1 MSKIISYLRE
11 NREMAVSTL
20 VDYLK
25 FPSISTTNDPGVSES
40 AEFLLNFMNESG
52 IETRILPTDGI
63 PVVYGEILK
72 DKHSPTL
79 LIYGHY
85 DVQPAEITEGWSNE
99 PFDPVVKD
107 GKIYA
112 RGSGDNKGQHLAQ
125 ILAVRA
131 YGQLGEELP
140 INIKF
145 LIEGEEEMGSPN
157 LGKFVADNKELLK
170 ADIACSSDG
179 SIHPSGCPTLAL
191 GCRGLLYV
199 ELRHEGVNKDLHS
212 GTYGGALASP
222 FWRLL
227 DAIRV
232 LRDPRTGQVL
242 LPCFYDEVRSLGQ
255 ADLDILN
262 SIPNPKSELEVVLG
276 ENVDRITEVDSFYEL
291 TLTKPNLNICG
302 FQGGYSQDGMKT
314 IIPGIAV
321 AKLDFRLVVEQNPDT
336 IFNNL
341 CEFLTEKGFNDIE
354 VKKMATFQPSKT
366 PVDNPFVKNIVN
378 TLLSCNDKT
387 LVYPNFGGSVP
398 DVLFTKE
405 MGIPSIWF
413 PLANADTNSHGPD
426 ENLDLTLFHRGSEL
440 ATYLIEGLSV

>member
-1 MSKIISYLRE
+1 MSKVIEYLRE
-11 NREMAVSTL
+11 NQESAVSIL

-25 FPSISTTNDPGVSES
+25 FPSISTTNHPGLEKSVN
-40 AEFLLNFMNESG
+40 FLSKLMNESG
-52 IETRILPTDGI
+52 IDTSILSTDGI
-63 PVVYGEILK
+63 PVVYGELLK
-72 DKHSPTL
+72 DKDLPTL

-85 DVQPAEITEGWSNE
+85 DVQPAEIKEGWSND
-99 PFDPVVKD
+99 PFDPVIRN

-131 YGQLGEELP
+131 YKQIGEELP

-157 LGKFVADNKELLK
+157 LGKFVSENKELLK

-199 ELRHEGVNKDLHS
+199 ELRHNGVNKDLHS

-227 DAIRV
+227 DAIKT
-232 LRDPRTGQVL
+232 LRDSESGKVLIPGFYDQVL
-242 LPCFYDEVRSLGQ
+242 PLGQ

-262 SIPNPKSELEVVLG
+262 SIPNPKSELEIVLG
-276 ENVDRITEVDSFYEL
+276 ENVDRISNVDSFYES
-291 TLTKPNLNICG
+291 TLTKPNFNICG

-314 IIPGIAV
+314 IIPGIAI
-321 AKLDFRLVVEQNPDT
+321 AKLDFRLVVDQDPDS
-336 IFNNL
+336 IFEDL
-341 CEFLTEKGFNDIE
+341 CEFLANSGFDDIE
-354 VKKMATFQPSKT
+354 VKKMAIFKPSKT
-366 PVDNPFVKNIVN
+366 PADNPFVEKIVQ
-378 TLLSCNDKT
+378 TLLCYSKET

-405 MGIPSIWF
+405 MKIPSVWF

-426 ENLDLTLFHRGSEL
+426 ENLDLDLFHRGSEL
-440 ATYLIEGLSV
+440 AVHLIEGIYT